1 MFVLLLQGCGHE
13 LAASTQ
19 PDAVDDACPQPLLA
33 SPQASVPVIEER
45 AWWEQLSSRR
55 PELAAQHTGTMRDPA
70 YWALVI
76 KPKYRDELLSTPGAT
91 WDTIVSRE
99 DTDALKARD
108 RAWADALRAYAAT
121 IQASATLR
129 GGASESTAGY
139 AVRGGASFDA
149 AGLHYKVFFDFTD
162 HNRSLTGERVYGFA
176 KQLERRGFVGDFKI
190 GLTTDT
196 RFIYNQIIVHAPSIA
211 MGLCVESVGLEWFA
225 GELDH
230 VARGLD
236 VTVDGSPNDWH
247 HFLLLDRWAVV
258 PPAAAGYVEYRTPIP
273 PSVCPVD
280 GSTAG
285 GAPEAG
291 REDISAP

>member
-1 MFVLLLQGCGHE
+1 MFVLLLQACGHE

-19 PDAVDDACPQPLLA
+19 PGGVDDACTQPLLA

-108 RAWADALRAYAAT
+108 RAWADALRAYAGT
-121 IQASATLR
+121 IQASSTLR

-149 AGLHYKVFFDFTD
+149 AGLHYKVFFDFKD
-162 HNRSLTGERVYGFA
+162 FNRSLTGERVAGFA
-176 KQLERRGFVGDFKI
+176 KELERRGFIGDFKI
-190 GLTTDT
+190 GLTPDT
-196 RFIYNQIIVHAPSIA
+196 RFIYNQIIVHAPSVA
-211 MGLCVESVGLEWFA
+211 MGLCVESVGLDWFG
-225 GELDH
+225 GELEH

-236 VTVDGSPNDWH
+236 VVVDGRPTDWH
-247 HFLLLDRWAVV
+247 HFLLLDRWTVV
-258 PPAAAGYVEYRTPIP
+258 PQEAAEYVDYQTPIP
-273 PSVCPVD
+273 RAICPADAPSE
-280 GSTAG
+280 A
-285 GAPEAG
+285 GAPPSG
-291 REDISAP
+291 PRDVPRQ